1 MSERCEWVKE
11 RIKEWVNDW
20 VEWLNCTRRS
30 CWRRVF
36 RWPYAAPSVWSPS
49 VCRCAWW
56 QRMCTSWSERA
67 TGSQSQATSEHMADE
82 KPSHPLSPDVS
93 YHDVCYLYERRAVA
107 HRRSFILLQAGRPAS
122 NQRRDQIQQIT
133 DRIQELNGKLGQ
145 RLQRETGVNVWSK
158 PA

>member
-1 MSERCEWVKE
+1 MRLLQSEVP
-11 RIKEWVNDW
+11 
-20 VEWLNCTRRS
+20 
-30 CWRRVF
+30 VF
-36 RWPYAAPSVWSPS
+36 VDAHGGS
-49 VCRCAWW
+49 VCVPAGV
-56 QRMCTSWSERA
+56 SEQQVLKAR
-67 TGSQSQATSEHMADE
+67 QHLKHMADE

-145 RLQRETGVNVWSK
+145 RLQRETGVNV
-158 PA
+158 